1 MTEGQGAMPDRA
13 DSAFTV
19 AGGRTGGRVLLPR
32 AVGVGEVFALRGYLI
47 ASLTIIA
54 LLLSASF
61 LVLSEGLRELEGASR
76 VVNLSGRQR
85 MLVTRVDALMTRLP
99 LTEEPGQVKR
109 LHDELAANLAQ
120 LERVHRALIDG
131 SAELRLARA
140 ESHAV
145 EAIYHELPY
154 RLDDAMV
161 RYLARVREALA
172 SGLGERGG
180 TGGVLPELWALR
192 NEVVLGLEALT
203 KQFEREVS
211 DGVRAV
217 RWFGVAL
224 FLSLLLC
231 LIGIWHFSFRPMA
244 RRIMRERELLR
255 GITEHVA
262 EGIITVDAEGRVR
275 SANPAAAQIFGRAAS
290 AMVDHDV
297 QTLIPGLALDD
308 VDLSCEM
315 RGRRDDGSEIPLEVS
330 RSAMHAAGLRLS
342 ICVVRDVSVRHDA
355 AQALRMERARL
366 QTFVRHTPAAV
377 AMFDREMR
385 YLLCSE
391 RWRIDY
397 GLGDRALLGHCHYDI
412 FPEIPERWRAIHQR
426 CLKGQIERYEE
437 DPFTRADGTVDWVRW
452 EIHPWFDG
460 ESVGGIIMFTE
471 VITPRKL
478 AEAALNLR
486 DRAIEAASCGILITD
501 ARRADNPLV
510 YVNPEFERI
519 TGYRA
524 SEVVGHN
531 CRLLQAGDSD
541 QPGVETLRE
550 ALGGRQPV
558 TVLLRNYRKDGSLF
572 WNQIS
577 LAPVF
582 DNDGEL
588 VHFVGILTDVTER
601 IRAEE
606 ALRESRERYRSLYND
621 TPVMLSSIDA
631 EGRLVAVSDYWLRK
645 LGYTRE
651 AVIGRP
657 VVEFLTAASRHFYT
671 QQALPMLVRQG
682 SCEGVAYT
690 LVRRDGT
697 PLEIELSAIAEVDAE
712 GRLVRALAVMNDV
725 TDKKRTEDELRQVQ
739 KLEAIGQLTGG
750 IAHDFNNLLAVVMGN
765 LQLVE
770 RRVRDNDRVRT
781 NVRNALEA
789 TARGAELT
797 RQLLAFARRQPLAPR
812 LTNVNTLVSGMTD
825 LLRRTLSSQIEVELR
840 LCERIAP
847 VMVDPVQLE
856 SALLN
861 LAINAR
867 DAMPEGGRLLIETD
881 NIELDARYA
890 ATHPQLN
897 AGEFVMIGMTDTG
910 AGIPREIQGRIFEP
924 FFTTKPAG
932 QGTGLGLS
940 MLYGFVR
947 QSMGDLQVY
956 SEPGQ
961 GATFRIYLPQATD
974 DDQESGA
981 WRAGARRALVRHGRG
996 ELILLVED
1004 DRRVRETHTALLA
1017 ELGYRVM
1024 SAEDGEQGLALLRA
1038 NPEIALLFSDVVM
1051 PGGLSGPELAEQAC
1065 ALRPTLPVLLTSGH
1079 PRDHLAGALGAYPFI
1094 SKPFSER
1101 KLAEVLSTLLDPE
1114 GGAIVESVN
1123 SAKDDA

>member
-1 MTEGQGAMPDRA
+1 M
-13 DSAFTV
+13 FTV
-19 AGGRTGGRVLLPR
+19 AGDHAGGRALPPR
-32 AVGVGEVFALRGYLI
+32 AVGFGELVALRGYLI
-47 ASLTIIA
+47 ASLALIA

-61 LVLSEGLRELEGASR
+61 FVLSQGLRELEGASR

-99 LTEEPGQVKR
+99 LSDEPGQVQR

-131 SAELRLARA
+131 STELRLVRA
-140 ESHAV
+140 ESRAV

-154 RLDDAMV
+154 RLDDAMAH
-161 RYLARVREALA
+161 YLDRVGESLT
-172 SGLGERGG
+172 SGLGARD
-180 TGGVLPELWALR
+180 GVLNELWALR
-192 NEVVLGLEALT
+192 DEVVLGLEALT

-211 DGVRAV
+211 AGVRAV
-217 RWFGVAL
+217 GWIGAVL

-231 LIGIWHFSFRPMA
+231 LVGIWHFIFRPMA
-244 RRIMRERELLR
+244 HRIMREHELLR

-262 EGIITVDAEGRVR
+262 EGIITVDTDGRVR

-290 AMVDHDV
+290 AMVDHDI
-297 QTLIPGLALDD
+297 QALIPGLVLDD
-308 VDLSCEM
+308 VDLSHET
-315 RGRRDDGSEIPLEVS
+315 RGRRGDGSEIPLEVS
-330 RSAMHAAGLRLS
+330 RGTMQAAGLRLA
-342 ICVVRDVSVRHDA
+342 ICVVRDVSARHHA
-355 AQALRMERARL
+355 ARALRMERARL
-366 QTFVRHTPAAV
+366 ETFVRHTPAAV

-391 RWRIDY
+391 RWRTDY

-412 FPEIPERWRAIHQR
+412 FPEVPERWRAIHQR
-426 CLKGQIERYEE
+426 CLEGRVERCEE
-437 DPFTRADGTVDWVRW
+437 DPFIRADGTVDWVRW
-452 EIHPWFDG
+452 EIHPWFDD

-471 VITPRKL
+471 VITSRKL

-541 QPGVETLRE
+541 QPGVKMLRE
-550 ALGGRQPV
+550 GLGGRQPV

-577 LAPVF
+577 IAPVF
-582 DNDGEL
+582 DSDGEL
-588 VHFVGILTDVTER
+588 VHFVGIVTDVTER

-606 ALRESRERYRSLYND
+606 ALRESHERYRSLYND

-645 LGYTRE
+645 LGYARE

-657 VVEFLTAASRHFYT
+657 VVEFLTEASRHFYL
-671 QQALPMLVRQG
+671 QQALPVLLRQG

-690 LVRRDGT
+690 LVRHDGT
-697 PLEIELSAIAEVDAE
+697 SLEVELSAIADVDAE
-712 GRLVRALAVMNDV
+712 GRLVRALAVMNDI

-770 RRVRDNDRVRT
+770 RRVHDNERVRT
-781 NVRNALEA
+781 NVCNALEA

-956 SEPGQ
+956 SERGQ
-961 GATFRIYLPQATD
+961 GATFRIYLPRASD
-974 DDQESGA
+974 DDQNA
-981 WRAGARRALVRHGRG
+981 AVWHPGARQIGVRHGQG

-1004 DRRVRETHTALLA
+1004 DPRVRETHVALLV
-1017 ELGYRVM
+1017 ELGYRVR
-1024 SAEDGEQGLALLRA
+1024 SAEDGEQGLAVLRET
-1038 NPEIALLFSDVVM
+1038 PEVALLFSDVIM
-1051 PGGLSGPELAEQAC
+1051 PGSLSGPELAEQAC

-1079 PRDHLAGALGAYPFI
+1079 PRDHLGGALGAHPFI
-1094 SKPFSER
+1094 SKPFSAR
-1101 KLAEVLSTLLDPE
+1101 KLAEILSTLLDPE
-1114 GGAIVESVN
+1114 EGAVVESIN
-1123 SAKDDA
+1123 SAQDDV